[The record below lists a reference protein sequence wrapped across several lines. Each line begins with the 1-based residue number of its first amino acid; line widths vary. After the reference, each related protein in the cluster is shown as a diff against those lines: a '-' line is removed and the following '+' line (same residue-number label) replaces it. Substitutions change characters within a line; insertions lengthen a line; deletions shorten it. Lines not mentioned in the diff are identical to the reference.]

1 MKTCFICGAELS
13 SENDA
18 ELEGVDICI
27 DCVDKMDAVVRDY
40 LTSRPGGLDLV
51 VDIVSEELKDENS
64 GLRKII
70 HDIVSETKKA

>member
-1 MKTCFICGAELS
+1 
-13 SENDA
+13 
-18 ELEGVDICI
+18 
-27 DCVDKMDAVVRDY
+27 MDAVVRDY

-70 HDIVSETKKA
+70 QDIVSETKKP